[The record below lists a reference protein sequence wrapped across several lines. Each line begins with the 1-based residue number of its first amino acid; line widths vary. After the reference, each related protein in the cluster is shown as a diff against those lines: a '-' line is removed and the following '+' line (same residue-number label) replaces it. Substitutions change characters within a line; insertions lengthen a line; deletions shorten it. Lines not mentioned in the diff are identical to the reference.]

1 LKLIPARRCS
11 LLEVKNVIVRYD
23 TATILDEASLKVEK
37 GELVGLVGP
46 NGAGKTTLLRAIA
59 GLINWDREVLRGT
72 RKSEVTFEG
81 SVEFEGERIDKLSA
95 FEIAKKG
102 VQLCPQM
109 GRPFVEMTVK
119 ENLFVGA
126 YLCKD
131 KKEVNESLAR
141 VYELFPRLEERKSQL
156 AGTLSGGERQ
166 MLAVGRSL
174 MRRPKLMLVDEPS
187 SGLAPKIK
195 DDLFKRVE
203 EIYHELGVTILLAEQ
218 DISFAFALSK
228 RNYVMSRGHII
239 AQGTA
244 EELLKD
250 ETIRK
255 TYLGM

>member
-1 LKLIPARRCS
+1 
-11 LLEVKNVIVRYD
+11 LLEVKNITVRYD
-23 TATILDEASLKVEK
+23 TATILDDASLSVEK

-59 GLINWDREVLRGT
+59 GLINWDRRVLRGT
-72 RKSEVTFEG
+72 RKSDVIFEG
-81 SVEFEGERIDKLSA
+81 SIEFEGERIDKLAA

-102 VQLCPQM
+102 LQLCPQM
-109 GRPFVEMTVK
+109 GRPFVEMSVK
-119 ENLFVGA
+119 DNLLAGA
-126 YLCKD
+126 YLCRNQ
-131 KKEVNESLAR
+131 KEVDESLAR
-141 VYELFPRLEERKSQL
+141 VYTLFPRLEERKNQV

-195 DDLFKRVE
+195 DDLFKRIE
-203 EIYHELGVTILLAEQ
+203 EIYHELGVTVLLAEQ

-228 RNYVMSRGHII
+228 RNYVVSRGHII

-250 ETIRK
+250 DTIRK
-255 TYLGM
+255 TYLGL

>member
-1 LKLIPARRCS
+1 M
-11 LLEVKNVIVRYD
+11 LEVKNVSVKYD
-23 TATILDEASLKVEK
+23 TATILDDANLKIEK

-59 GLINWDREVLRGT
+59 GLINWDKEVLRGT
-72 RKSEVTFEG
+72 RKSDVTFEG
-81 SVEFEGERIDKLSA
+81 SVEFEGERIDKLTG
-95 FEIAKKG
+95 FQIAQKG
-102 VQLCPQM
+102 LQLCPQM

-119 ENLFVGA
+119 DNLLAGA

-131 KKEVNESLAR
+131 QKEVSESLDR
-141 VYELFPRLEERKSQL
+141 VYELFPRLKERENQIS
-156 AGTLSGGERQ
+156 GTLSGGERQ

-203 EIYHELGVTILLAEQ
+203 EIYKELGVTILLAEQ

-239 AQGTA
+239 AHGTA
-244 EELLKD
+244 DELLKD

-255 TYLGM
+255 TYLGL

>member
-1 LKLIPARRCS
+1 M
-11 LLEVKNVIVRYD
+11 LEVKNVIVRYD
-23 TATILDEASLKVEK
+23 TATILDEASLTVGK

-72 RKSEVTFEG
+72 RNSDVTFEG
-81 SVEFEGERIDKLSA
+81 SVEFEGEKIDKLPA

-102 VQLCPQM
+102 LQLCPQM
-109 GRPFVEMTVK
+109 GRPFVEMTVR
-119 ENLFVGA
+119 ENLLAGA

-131 KKEVNESLAR
+131 QKEVDESLTR
-141 VYELFPRLEERKSQL
+141 VYELFPRLKERQNQQS
-156 AGTLSGGERQ
+156 GTLSGGERQ

-203 EIYHELGVTILLAEQ
+203 EIYKELGVTILLAEQ

-228 RNYVMSRGHII
+228 RNYVVSRGHII

-250 ETIRK
+250 DTIRK

>member
-1 LKLIPARRCS
+1 M
-11 LLEVKNVIVRYD
+11 LEVKNITVRYD
-23 TATILDEASLKVEK
+23 TATILDEASLTVEK

-46 NGAGKTTLLRAIA
+46 NGAGKTTILRAIA

-72 RKSEVTFEG
+72 RKSNVTFEG
-81 SVEFEGERIDKLSA
+81 SIEFEGERIDRLAA
-95 FEIAKKG
+95 FEIAKRG
-102 VQLCPQM
+102 LQLCPQM

-119 ENLFVGA
+119 ENLLAGA
-126 YLCKD
+126 YLCRD
-131 KKEVNESLAR
+131 QKEVDEGLAR
-141 VYELFPRLEERKSQL
+141 VHELFPRLKEREKQL
-156 AGTLSGGERQ
+156 SGTLSGGERQ

-174 MRRPKLMLVDEPS
+174 MRRPKLLLVDEPS

-203 EIYHELGVTILLAEQ
+203 EIYRELGVTILLAEQ
-218 DISFAFALSK
+218 DISFAFNLSK
-228 RNYVMSRGHII
+228 KNYVVSRGHII

-255 TYLGM
+255 TYLGL

>member
-1 LKLIPARRCS
+1 
-11 LLEVKNVIVRYD
+11 LLEVKNVSVKYD
-23 TATILDEASLKVEK
+23 TATILDDTSLKVEK

-59 GLINWDREVLRGT
+59 GLINWDKEVLKGT
-72 RKSEVTFEG
+72 RMEDITFEG
-81 SVEFEGERIDKLSA
+81 TIEFEGERIDKLAA
-95 FEIAKKG
+95 FEVAKRG
-102 VQLCPQM
+102 LQLCPQM
-109 GRPFVEMTVK
+109 GRPFAEMTVR
-119 ENLFVGA
+119 ENLLAGA

-131 KKEVNESLAR
+131 KKEVDESLAR
-141 VYELFPRLEERKSQL
+141 VYELFPRLAERKTQL
-156 AGTLSGGERQ
+156 SGTLSGGERQ

-203 EIYHELGVTILLAEQ
+203 EIYKELGVTILLAEQ
-218 DISFAFALSK
+218 DISFAFNLSK

-239 AQGTA
+239 AHGTA
-244 EELLKD
+244 DELLKD

>member
-1 LKLIPARRCS
+1 M
-11 LLEVKNVIVRYD
+11 LEVKNVTVKYD
-23 TATILDEASLKVEK
+23 TATILDEASLSVEK

-59 GLINWDREVLRGT
+59 GLINWDKEVLRGT
-72 RKSEVTFEG
+72 RKSDVTFTG
-81 SVEFEGERIDKLSA
+81 TIEFEGERIERLSA
-95 FEIAKKG
+95 FQIAQRG
-102 VQLCPQM
+102 IQLCPQM

-119 ENLFVGA
+119 ENLLAGA

-131 KKEVNESLAR
+131 KKEVEQSLAK
-141 VYELFPRLEERKSQL
+141 VYELFPRLKEREKQL

-203 EIYHELGVTILLAEQ
+203 EIYKELGVTILLAEQ

-239 AQGTA
+239 AHGTA

-250 ETIRK
+250 DTIRK

>member
-1 LKLIPARRCS
+1 
-11 LLEVKNVIVRYD
+11 LLEVKDVIVRYD
-23 TATILDEASLKVEK
+23 TATILDGASLTVEK
-37 GELVGLVGP
+37 GELVGLIGP

-59 GLINWDREVLRGT
+59 GLINWDREILRGT
-72 RKSEVTFEG
+72 RKSDVTFEG
-81 SVEFEGERIDKLSA
+81 SIEFEGERIDKLSA

-102 VQLCPQM
+102 LQLCPQM
-109 GRPFVEMTVK
+109 GRPFVEMSVRD
-119 ENLFVGA
+119 NLFAGA
-126 YLCKD
+126 YLCKNR
-131 KKEVNESLAR
+131 KEADESLAK
-141 VYELFPRLEERKSQL
+141 VYELFPRLKEREKQMS
-156 AGTLSGGERQ
+156 GTLSGGERQ

-174 MRRPKLMLVDEPS
+174 MRRPKFMLVDEPS

-203 EIYHELGVTILLAEQ
+203 EIYKELGVTILLAEQ

-244 EELLKD
+244 QELLKD

>member
-1 LKLIPARRCS
+1 MLDVR
-11 LLEVKNVIVRYD
+11 NVIVRYD
-23 TATILDEASLKVEK
+23 TATILDEASLTVEK

-46 NGAGKTTLLRAIA
+46 NGAGKTTLLRAVA
-59 GLINWDREVLRGT
+59 GLINWDREMLRGT
-72 RKSEVTFEG
+72 RKSKVVFEG

-95 FEIAKKG
+95 SKIAQMG
-102 VQLCPQM
+102 LQLCPQM
-109 GRPFVEMTVK
+109 GRPFVEMTVRD
-119 ENLFVGA
+119 NLLAGA
-126 YLCKD
+126 YLCGNR
-131 KKEVNESLAR
+131 KEVDQSLAK
-141 VYELFPRLEERKSQL
+141 VYELFPRLKEREKQL
-156 AGTLSGGERQ
+156 SGTLSGGERQ

-187 SGLAPKIK
+187 SGLAPRIK
-195 DDLFKRVE
+195 DDLFKRME

-255 TYLGM
+255 TYLGL

>member
-1 LKLIPARRCS
+1 
-11 LLEVKNVIVRYD
+11 LLEVKNVSVKYD
-23 TATILDEASLKVEK
+23 TATILDDASLKVEK
-37 GELVGLVGP
+37 GELVGLIGP

-72 RKSEVTFEG
+72 RNSDVTFEG
-81 SVEFEGERIDKLSA
+81 SVEFEGERIDRLQS
-95 FEIAKKG
+95 FQIAQKG
-102 VQLCPQM
+102 LQLCPQM

-119 ENLFVGA
+119 ENLLAGA
-126 YLCKD
+126 HLCKD
-131 KKEVNESLAR
+131 QKEVDESLTR
-141 VYELFPRLEERKSQL
+141 VYELFPRLKERQNQQS
-156 AGTLSGGERQ
+156 GTLSGGERQ

-203 EIYHELGVTILLAEQ
+203 EIYKELGVTILLAEQ
-218 DISFAFALSK
+218 DISFAFNLSK

-244 EELLKD
+244 DELLKD

-255 TYLGM
+255 TYLGL

>member
-1 LKLIPARRCS
+1 M
-11 LLEVKNVIVRYD
+11 LEVKNVIVRYD

-59 GLINWDREVLRGT
+59 GLINWDKEVLRGT
-72 RKSEVTFEG
+72 RKSDVTFEG
-81 SVEFEGERIDKLSA
+81 SIEFEGENIVNLSA
-95 FEIAKKG
+95 FQIAQKG
-102 VQLCPQM
+102 LQLCPQM

-119 ENLFVGA
+119 ENLLAGA
-126 YLCKD
+126 YLCKNQ
-131 KKEVNESLAR
+131 KEVDESLDR
-141 VYELFPRLEERKSQL
+141 VYELFPRLQERQNQL
-156 AGTLSGGERQ
+156 SGTLSGGERQ

-203 EIYHELGVTILLAEQ
+203 EIYRELGVTILLAEQ

-239 AQGTA
+239 AHGTSD
-244 EELLKD
+244 ELLKD

>member
-1 LKLIPARRCS
+1 
-11 LLEVKNVIVRYD
+11 LLEVKDVIVRYD
-23 TATILDEASLKVEK
+23 TATILDGASLTVGK
-37 GELVGLVGP
+37 GEMVGLVGP
-46 NGAGKTTLLRAIA
+46 NGAGKTTLLRAIS

-72 RKSEVTFEG
+72 RKSDVTFEG
-81 SVEFEGERIDKLSA
+81 SIEFEGERIDKLTG
-95 FEIAKKG
+95 FQIAQKG
-102 VQLCPQM
+102 LQLCPQM

-119 ENLFVGA
+119 DNLLAGA
-126 YLCKD
+126 YLCKSQ
-131 KKEVNESLAR
+131 KEVTESLTR
-141 VYELFPRLEERKSQL
+141 VYELFPRLKERENQIS
-156 AGTLSGGERQ
+156 GTLSGGERQ

-203 EIYHELGVTILLAEQ
+203 EIYKELGVTILLAEQ

>member
-1 LKLIPARRCS
+1 M
-11 LLEVKNVIVRYD
+11 LEVKNVIVRYD
-23 TATILDEASLKVEK
+23 TATVLDGASLTVEK

-72 RKSEVTFEG
+72 RNSEVTFEG
-81 SVEFEGERIDKLSA
+81 SIEFEGERIDKLSA

-102 VQLCPQM
+102 LQLCPQM

-119 ENLFVGA
+119 ENLLAGA
-126 YLCKD
+126 YLSKD
-131 KKEVNESLAR
+131 KKEVNESMAR
-141 VYELFPRLEERKSQL
+141 VYELFPRLEERAKQMS
-156 AGTLSGGERQ
+156 GTLSGGERQ

-203 EIYHELGVTILLAEQ
+203 EIYKELGVTILLAEQ

>member
-1 LKLIPARRCS
+1 
-11 LLEVKNVIVRYD
+11 LLEVKNVSVKYD
-23 TATILDEASLKVEK
+23 TATILDEANLKVEK

-59 GLINWDREVLRGT
+59 GLINWDKEVLRGT
-72 RKSEVTFEG
+72 RKSDVTFEG
-81 SVEFEGERIDKLSA
+81 SIEFEGERIDKLTGYQ
-95 FEIAKKG
+95 IAQKG
-102 VQLCPQM
+102 LQLCPQM

-119 ENLFVGA
+119 DNLLAGA

-131 KKEVNESLAR
+131 RKEVDESLAR
-141 VYELFPRLEERKSQL
+141 VYELFPRLEERKNQVS
-156 AGTLSGGERQ
+156 GTLSGGERQ

-203 EIYHELGVTILLAEQ
+203 EIYKELGVTILLAEQ

-239 AQGTA
+239 AQGTSD
-244 EELLKD
+244 ELLKD

>member
-1 LKLIPARRCS
+1 
-11 LLEVKNVIVRYD
+11 LLEVNNVSVKYD

-72 RKSEVTFEG
+72 RKSDVTFEG
-81 SVEFEGERIDKLSA
+81 SIEFEGERIDKLTG
-95 FEIAKKG
+95 FQIAQKG
-102 VQLCPQM
+102 LQLCPQM

-119 ENLFVGA
+119 DNLLAGA
-126 YLCKD
+126 YLCKSQ
-131 KKEVNESLAR
+131 KEVTESLTR
-141 VYELFPRLEERKSQL
+141 VYELFPRLKERQNQIS
-156 AGTLSGGERQ
+156 GTLSGGERQ

-203 EIYHELGVTILLAEQ
+203 EIYKELGVTILLAEQ

-244 EELLKD
+244 DELLKD

-255 TYLGM
+255 TYLGL

>member
-1 LKLIPARRCS
+1 M
-11 LLEVKNVIVRYD
+11 LEVNNVSVRYD

-72 RKSEVTFEG
+72 RKSDVTFEG
-81 SVEFEGERIDKLSA
+81 SIEFEGERIDKLTG
-95 FEIAKKG
+95 FQIAQKG
-102 VQLCPQM
+102 LQLCPQM

-119 ENLFVGA
+119 DNLLAGA

-131 KKEVNESLAR
+131 QKEVAESLNR
-141 VYELFPRLEERKSQL
+141 VYELFPRLKERENQIS
-156 AGTLSGGERQ
+156 GTLSGGERQ

-203 EIYHELGVTILLAEQ
+203 EIYKELGVTILLAEQ

-244 EELLKD
+244 DELLKD

-255 TYLGM
+255 TYLGL

>member
-1 LKLIPARRCS
+1 M
-11 LLEVKNVIVRYD
+11 LEVKNITVRYD
-23 TATILDEASLKVEK
+23 TATILDEASLTVEK
-37 GELVGLVGP
+37 GEMVGLVGP
-46 NGAGKTTLLRAIA
+46 NGAGKTTILRAIA

-72 RKSEVTFEG
+72 RKSDVTFEG
-81 SVEFEGERIDKLSA
+81 SIEFEGERIDGLAA
-95 FEIAKKG
+95 FQIAKKG
-102 VQLCPQM
+102 LQLCPQM
-109 GRPFVEMTVK
+109 GRPFVEMTVR
-119 ENLFVGA
+119 ENLLAGA

-131 KKEVNESLAR
+131 QKEVDESLVR
-141 VYELFPRLEERKSQL
+141 VYELFPRLKERKNQL
-156 AGTLSGGERQ
+156 SGTLSGGERQ

-174 MRRPKLMLVDEPS
+174 MRRPKLLLVDEPS

-203 EIYHELGVTILLAEQ
+203 EIYKELGVTILLAEQ
-218 DISFAFALSK
+218 DISFAFSLSK
-228 RNYVMSRGHII
+228 RNYVVSRGHII

>member
-1 LKLIPARRCS
+1 M
-11 LLEVKNVIVRYD
+11 LEAKDVVVRYD
-23 TATILDEASLKVEK
+23 TATVLDGASLKVEK

-59 GLINWDREVLRGT
+59 GLINWDREILKGT
-72 RKSEVTFEG
+72 KMEDVVFEG
-81 SVEFEGERIDKLSA
+81 SIEFEGERIDKLSA
-95 FEIAKKG
+95 PEIARKG
-102 VQLCPQM
+102 IQLCPQM
-109 GRPFVEMTVK
+109 GRPFAEMTVK
-119 ENLFVGA
+119 DNLLAGA
-126 YLCKD
+126 YLCHD

-141 VYELFPRLEERKSQL
+141 VHELFPRLMEREKQL

-174 MRRPKLMLVDEPS
+174 MRRPKFMLVDEPS

-195 DDLFKRVE
+195 DELFKRVE
-203 EIYHELGVTILLAEQ
+203 EIYRELGVTILLAEQ
-218 DISFAFALSK
+218 DISFAFDLSK

-244 EELLKD
+244 EELLGD

-255 TYLGM
+255 TYLGL

>member
-1 LKLIPARRCS
+1 

-23 TATILDEASLKVEK
+23 TATILDGANLTVEK
-37 GELVGLVGP
+37 GELVGLIGP

-59 GLINWDREVLRGT
+59 GLINWDREILRGT
-72 RKSEVTFEG
+72 RKSDVTFEG
-81 SVEFEGERIDKLSA
+81 SIEFEGERIDKLSA

-102 VQLCPQM
+102 LQLCPQM
-109 GRPFVEMTVK
+109 GRPFVEMSVK
-119 ENLFVGA
+119 DNLLAGA
-126 YLCKD
+126 YLCKNR
-131 KKEVNESLAR
+131 KEADESLAK
-141 VYELFPRLEERKSQL
+141 VYELFPRLKEREKQQS
-156 AGTLSGGERQ
+156 GTLSGGERQ

-174 MRRPKLMLVDEPS
+174 MRRPKFMLVDEPS

-218 DISFAFALSK
+218 DISFAFSLSK

-244 EELLKD
+244 QELLKD

>member
-1 LKLIPARRCS
+1 

-23 TATILDEASLKVEK
+23 TATILDEASLTVEK

-72 RKSEVTFEG
+72 RKSDVTFEG
-81 SVEFEGERIDKLSA
+81 TIEFEGERIDKLTG
-95 FEIAKKG
+95 FQIAQKG
-102 VQLCPQM
+102 LQLCPQM

-119 ENLFVGA
+119 DNLLAGA
-126 YLCKD
+126 YLCKNQ
-131 KKEVNESLAR
+131 KEVDESLDR
-141 VYELFPRLEERKSQL
+141 VYELFPRLKEREGQIS
-156 AGTLSGGERQ
+156 GTLSGGERQ

-174 MRRPKLMLVDEPS
+174 MRQPKLMLVDEPS

-203 EIYHELGVTILLAEQ
+203 EIYKELGVTILLAEQ

-244 EELLKD
+244 DELLKD

>member
-1 LKLIPARRCS
+1 M
-11 LLEVKNVIVRYD
+11 LEVKNVIVRYD
-23 TATILDEASLKVEK
+23 TATILDEASLTVEK
-37 GELVGLVGP
+37 GEMVGLVGP
-46 NGAGKTTLLRAIA
+46 NGAGKTTLLRAIV
-59 GLINWDREVLRGT
+59 GLINWDREMLRGT
-72 RKSEVTFEG
+72 KNSEVTFEG

-95 FEIAKKG
+95 FEIAKRG
-102 VQLCPQM
+102 LQLCPQM

-119 ENLFVGA
+119 DNLLAGA
-126 YLCKD
+126 YLCRD
-131 KKEVNESLAR
+131 RKEVNESLAR
-141 VYELFPRLEERKSQL
+141 VYELFPRLKEREKQL
-156 AGTLSGGERQ
+156 GGTLSGGERQ

-244 EELLKD
+244 KELLSD

>member
-1 LKLIPARRCS
+1 M
-11 LLEVKNVIVRYD
+11 LEVKDVIVRYD
-23 TATILDEASLKVEK
+23 TATILDGASLTVEE

-59 GLINWDREVLRGT
+59 GLINWDREILRGT
-72 RKSEVTFEG
+72 RKSDVTFEG
-81 SVEFEGERIDKLSA
+81 SIEFEGKRIDKLSA
-95 FEIAKKG
+95 FEIAKRG
-102 VQLCPQM
+102 LQLCPQM
-109 GRPFVEMTVK
+109 GRPFVEMSVRD
-119 ENLFVGA
+119 NLFAGA
-126 YLCKD
+126 YLCKNR
-131 KKEVNESLAR
+131 KEADESLAK
-141 VYELFPRLEERKSQL
+141 VYELFPRLKERQKQMS
-156 AGTLSGGERQ
+156 GTLSGGERQ

-174 MRRPKLMLVDEPS
+174 MRRPKFMLVDEPS

-203 EIYHELGVTILLAEQ
+203 EIYRELGVTILLAEQ

-255 TYLGM
+255 TYLGL

>member
-1 LKLIPARRCS
+1 
-11 LLEVKNVIVRYD
+11 LLEVKNVTVRYD
-23 TATILDEASLKVEK
+23 TATILDQASLKVEK

-59 GLINWDREVLRGT
+59 GLINWDKEVLRGT
-72 RKSEVTFEG
+72 RKSDVTFEG
-81 SVEFEGERIDKLSA
+81 SVEFEGERIDRLTA
-95 FEIAKKG
+95 FQIAKKG
-102 VQLCPQM
+102 LQLCPQM
-109 GRPFVEMTVK
+109 GRPFVEMTVR
-119 ENLFVGA
+119 ENLLAGA
-126 YLCKD
+126 YLVKD
-131 KKEVNESLAR
+131 SKEIDESLTR
-141 VYELFPRLEERKSQL
+141 VYELFPRLKERKNQL
-156 AGTLSGGERQ
+156 SGTLSGGERQ

-203 EIYHELGVTILLAEQ
+203 EIYKELGVTILLAEQ

-228 RNYVMSRGHII
+228 TNYVMSRGHII
-239 AQGTA
+239 ARGTA
-244 EELLKD
+244 DDLLKD

>member
-1 LKLIPARRCS
+1 
-11 LLEVKNVIVRYD
+11 LLEVKNVSVKYD
-23 TATILDEASLKVEK
+23 TATILDEANLKVER

-59 GLINWDREVLRGT
+59 GLINWDKEVLRGT
-72 RKSEVTFEG
+72 RKSDVTFEG
-81 SVEFEGERIDKLSA
+81 SVEFEGERIDKLTG
-95 FEIAKKG
+95 FQIAQKG
-102 VQLCPQM
+102 LQLCPQM
-109 GRPFVEMTVK
+109 GRPFVEMTVRD
-119 ENLFVGA
+119 NLLAGA

-131 KKEVNESLAR
+131 KKEVDESLAR
-141 VYELFPRLEERKSQL
+141 LFPRLKEREDQIS
-156 AGTLSGGERQ
+156 GTLSGGERQ

-203 EIYHELGVTILLAEQ
+203 EIYKELGVTILLAEQ

-239 AQGTA
+239 AHGTA
-244 EELLKD
+244 DELLKD

-255 TYLGM
+255 TYLGL

>member
-1 LKLIPARRCS
+1 M
-11 LLEVKNVIVRYD
+11 LEVKNVSVKYD
-23 TATILDEASLKVEK
+23 TATILDEANLKVEK

-59 GLINWDREVLRGT
+59 GLINWDKEVLRGT
-72 RKSEVTFEG
+72 RKSDVTFEG
-81 SVEFEGERIDKLSA
+81 SIEFEGERIDKLTGNQ
-95 FEIAKKG
+95 IAQKG
-102 VQLCPQM
+102 LQLCPQM
-109 GRPFVEMTVK
+109 GRPFVEMTVRD
-119 ENLFVGA
+119 NLLAGA

-131 KKEVNESLAR
+131 RKEVDESLGR
-141 VYELFPRLEERKSQL
+141 VYELFPRLKERENQIS
-156 AGTLSGGERQ
+156 GTLSGGERQ

-203 EIYHELGVTILLAEQ
+203 EIYKELGVTILLAEQ

-244 EELLKD
+244 DELLKD

-255 TYLGM
+255 TYLGL